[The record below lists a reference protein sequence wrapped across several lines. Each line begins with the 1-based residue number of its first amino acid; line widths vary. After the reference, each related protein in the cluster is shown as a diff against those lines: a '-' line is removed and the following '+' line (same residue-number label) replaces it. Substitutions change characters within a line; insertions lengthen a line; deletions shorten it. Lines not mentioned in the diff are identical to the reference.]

1 MGILGGGKY
10 NNKQPVFLNLF
21 QIRLPVSGVVSILHR
36 ITGVLLFL
44 CIPLSLWMLQY
55 SLASEAQFQELIN
68 AFRHPIS
75 LLLITLI
82 LWALMHHLLAGIRHL
97 LLDFDIGAEKD
108 ISLKTSWL
116 VILAAPIITLL
127 MMLRIVL

>member
-1 MGILGGGKY
+1 MAQT
-10 NNKQPVFLNLF
+10 NNKRPVFLNLF

-44 CIPLSLWMLQY
+44 CIPFSLWMLKY
-55 SLASEAQFQELIN
+55 SLASEAQFQQLIN
-68 AFRHPIS
+68 AFHHPLN
-75 LLLITLI
+75 LLLIALV

-97 LLDFDIGAEKD
+97 LLDFDIGVDKE

-116 VILAAPIITLL
+116 VILAAPILAL
-127 MMLRIVL
+127 FLMLRVYL